1 MSRFLLILVAFSI
14 LNQSI
19 DLDYLTIAMR
29 GHSPGAS
36 AKYDDPDS
44 ITEYLIEQILDDD
57 DIIPDHDDDNDGMP
71 KNNSVER
78 FSWEPLCCQFV
89 QKVVIVPTNKID
101 KDSLTCFQQVY
112 PICKGYFNIVSP
124 PPDICTA

>member
-1 MSRFLLILVAFSI
+1 MSRLLLILVAFSI

-29 GHSPGAS
+29 AHPSGVS

-44 ITEYLIEQILDDD
+44 ITEYLLEQLMDDD
-57 DIIPDHDDDNDGMP
+57 DFIPDHDDDNDGMP

-78 FSWEPLCCQFV
+78 FSWEPFCCQFAH
-89 QKVVIVPTNKID
+89 KVVIIPTDNTAKAAQ
-101 KDSLTCFQQVY
+101 K
-112 PICKGYFNIVSP
+112 PI
-124 PPDICTA
+124 